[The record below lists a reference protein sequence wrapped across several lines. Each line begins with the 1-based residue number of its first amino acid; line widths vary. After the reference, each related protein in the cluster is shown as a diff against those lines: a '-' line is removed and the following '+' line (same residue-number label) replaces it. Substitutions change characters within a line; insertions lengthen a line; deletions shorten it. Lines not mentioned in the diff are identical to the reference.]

1 MYWCVPGALVKIG
14 SYRIICVNIWTLGS
28 GTIIKCVLLEVHMT
42 LMEQICPWKWDLR
55 LQKQK
60 SRLSLF
66 LLSADI
72 DVELLLQD
80 QVLPFVTILPTMI
93 MD

>member
-42 LMEQICPWKWDLR
+42 LMEQICP
-55 LQKQK
+55 
-60 SRLSLF
+60 
-66 LLSADI
+66 
-72 DVELLLQD
+72 
-80 QVLPFVTILPTMI
+80 
-93 MD
+93 